1 MQSLDRVRF
10 VSTPTVPAH
19 DFAELTALVTGDPSD
34 TVPVV
39 EVFTGT
45 VVAHLP
51 QSSPADVAA
60 AFDRAR
66 AAQAEWARWPVRR
79 RLAVFERFHRLVL
92 ENHRTITDLIQIETG
107 KARRMAFEELCDIP
121 MVIGHYLKRAPRL
134 LRPVRHPGAIP
145 LVSTSTEIR
154 KPRGVVG
161 VIAPWNFPFAIGYC
175 DAIPA
180 LMAGNGIVLK
190 PDNRTPLSPAFGLRL
205 LREAGL
211 PEGLVQIVCGD
222 GPVVGPAVVD
232 GADFVMFTGS
242 EATGRL
248 VAKQAGERLTESCL
262 ELGGKNPMI
271 VLADAD
277 LSAAVHSAISGVF
290 DNTGQLCLH
299 IERIYVHES
308 VYPAF
313 RDEFTA
319 RVAALRVG
327 PGYDFDTEMGALV
340 SEDQC
345 ARVAAQV
352 EQAKAVGARV
362 LTGGHAL
369 PELGPTFYAPT
380 VLEGVTAEM
389 DVFGAETF
397 GPVVALYPFSTVD
410 EAVELANDTRYG
422 LSASVWGRD
431 LAAARAVGARLA
443 AGHVNVNDSAALAYA
458 GKSAP
463 SGGFK
468 ASGMGVRNGDA
479 GLLKFTESTN
489 VATLKRQVLGPEP
502 GQAYEEYLERTLTT
516 LSLLRR
522 LRLR

>member
-1 MQSLDRVRF
+1 M
-10 VSTPTVPAH
+10 STTTASSH
-19 DFAELTALVTGDPSD
+19 DLADLMSLVTGDRTD

-39 EVFTGT
+39 EVFTGEP
-45 VVAHLP
+45 VAQLP
-51 QSSPADVAA
+51 QSAPADVDA
-60 AFDRAR
+60 AFARAR

-121 MVIGHYLKRAPRL
+121 MVTGHYLRRAPKL
-134 LRPVRHPGAIP
+134 LRPIRHAGAIP

-161 VIAPWNFPFAIGYC
+161 VLAPWNFPFAIGYC

-180 LMAGNGIVLK
+180 LLAGNGIVLK
-190 PDNRTPLSPAFGLRL
+190 PDNRTPLSPAFGLKL
-205 LREAGL
+205 LLAAGL

-222 GPVVGPAVVD
+222 GPVVGPAVVER
-232 GADFVMFTGS
+232 ADFVMFTGS
-242 EATGRL
+242 EPTGRL
-248 VAKQAGERLTESCL
+248 VARQAAERLVESCL

-277 LSAAVHSAISGVF
+277 IDAAVRGAVSGVF

-313 RDEFTA
+313 RDRFTE
-319 RVAALRVG
+319 RVSALRVG
-327 PGYDFDTEMGALV
+327 PGYGFDTEMGALV
-340 SEDQC
+340 SADQLD
-345 ARVAAQV
+345 RVAAQV
-352 EQAKAVGARV
+352 DQARDRGARV
-362 LTGGHAL
+362 LTGGRAR
-369 PELGPTFYAPT
+369 PDLGPTFYEPT
-380 VLEGVTAEM
+380 VLEAVTSEM
-389 DVFGAETF
+389 DVFGEETF

-410 EAVELANDTRYG
+410 EAVERANDTRFG
-422 LSASVWGRD
+422 LSASVWGRN
-431 LAAARAVGARLA
+431 LSAARAVGARLA

-468 ASGMGVRNGDA
+468 ASGLGVRNGDA

-489 VATLKRQVLGPEP
+489 VATLKRQVLGPQP
-502 GQAYEEYLERTLTT
+502 GLPYEQYLTRTLDT
-516 LSLLRR
+516 LKLLRR
-522 LRLR
+522 FRIR